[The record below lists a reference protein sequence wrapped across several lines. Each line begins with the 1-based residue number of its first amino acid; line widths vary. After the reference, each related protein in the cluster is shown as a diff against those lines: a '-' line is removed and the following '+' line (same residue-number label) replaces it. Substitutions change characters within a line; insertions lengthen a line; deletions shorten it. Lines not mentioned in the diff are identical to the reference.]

1 MTVPLTPVSPVST
14 TTTVGAGAGTTST
27 TAGSGGGATTC
38 TSAPV
43 TIELSTDAAVTT
55 ATAAVETPVAGQLV
69 VEASGVFGT
78 AEGNPASWVLVA
90 TGPDVASVRLGG
102 AGSDTMT
109 PVDGLAVLAVTGSSA
124 PSVVALDPNGV
135 VLASRAL
142 YGDLGHPRVCGH
154 GEPPALEH
162 HGALDRASGFESRG
176 TGHDDP
182 DRPAREQPS
191 GYRAPPGRR
200 RRGGDGRRG

>member
-1 MTVPLTPVSPVST
+1 VST
-14 TTTVGAGAGTTST
+14 TTTVGAGAGTTSNHC
-27 TAGSGGGATTC
+27 GFGRWATTC

-90 TGPDVASVRLGG
+90 TGSDVASVDWR

-109 PVDGLAVLAVTGSSA
+109 PVDGLACW
-124 PSVVALDPNGV
+124 
-135 VLASRAL
+135 R
-142 YGDLGHPRVCGH
+142 
-154 GEPPALEH
+154 
-162 HGALDRASGFESRG
+162 
-176 TGHDDP
+176 
-182 DRPAREQPS
+182 
-191 GYRAPPGRR
+191 
-200 RRGGDGRRG
+200 